1 MWMVLLYKIRSK
13 SCLEGAFPSLL
24 EGFKGKKKKKSLLA
38 FIYMYFFFL
47 SQFTWLLGHYP
58 GLFWCRKEM
67 YLIHKFLSKWQKKF
81 YFAGAGREKKDSLI
95 ASGLESLNFTECF
108 RNAGRGTWSP
118 GTYSFVKLVVQL
130 LNRVRFFATPWTVP
144 CQVPLSTGFYR
155 QEYWSGLP
163 LASPKKFY

>member
-1 MWMVLLYKIRSK
+1 M
-13 SCLEGAFPSLL
+13 EGAFLSLL
-24 EGFKGKKKKKSLLA
+24 EGFKGKKKKISSRLYL
-38 FIYMYFFFL
+38 YVFFFFYHNSLGFWVIILDFSDVEKKCIL
-47 SQFTWLLGHYP
+47 SISFFQNDKRSSIL
-58 GLFWCRKEM
+58 R
-67 YLIHKFLSKWQKKF
+67 
-81 YFAGAGREKKDSLI
+81 GRGGKKKDSLI